1 MIVTRAHGH
10 ARAPIIM
17 CRSSVHHARA
27 PIIMRACRS
36 SCACADHHSCA
47 PSCAR
52 TDHHAPIITRAR
64 PSCVRRATITI
75 RARRLAHIFRRAFM
89 GARGVCGRGVIDDVV
104 GEPASIPEPLGGSG
118 VCRGSSGVCA
128 LAGRRPRRR
137 CARAAGRFR
146 ASGRR
151 MACWSPAAPRLAGA
165 GARRRAGY
173 PTARKVAAGLSA
185 TSGKG

>member
-1 MIVTRAHGH
+1 MRAHRSLCADHQFIMRALRSSCVRADHH
-10 ARAPIIM
+10 ALVPIII
-17 CRSSVHHARA
+17 RARRHARA
-27 PIIMRACRS
+27 PIIMRRS
-36 SCACADHHSCA
+36 SR
-47 PSCAR
+47 AR
-52 TDHHAPIITRAR
+52 DHHACAAR
-64 PSCVRRATITI
+64 PSPFAR
-75 RARRLAHIFRRAFM
+75 RARRLAHTFRRAFM
-89 GARGVCGRGVIDDVV
+89 GARGVCGRGVIDDVI

-128 LAGRRPRRR
+128 LAGRRPWRR